1 MKPNFFI
8 RHETYKYNSPNS
20 TKLIKHINTI
30 HRFNQTRPMCE
41 LSWIGD
47 P

>member
-20 TKLIKHINTI
+20 TKLIIKTYKHNPPIQPNLT
-30 HRFNQTRPMCE
+30 HV
-41 LSWIGD
+41 
-47 P
+47 